1 MLTLHLTPWL
11 VRLMIGGSANTENAL
26 ELHSPQEGHVN
37 GEALCAANRNAQ
49 GPHDD
54 TIACGRGGG
63 SCQPVPC
70 RGLSVEAG
78 TCQGGTMKCC
88 RW

>member
-1 MLTLHLTPWL
+1 MK
-11 VRLMIGGSANTENAL
+11 AL
-26 ELHSPQEGHVN
+26 FLLFAIFLISYQAVPG
-37 GEALCAANRNAQ
+37 NAQ